1 MPMCGFN
8 SKMLEGLQA
17 FQEGLVEHGL
27 IERSKKTNQT
37 VQERLE
43 EELSDMGRF
52 SVEMPKI
59 TDSEMRDL
67 TIGLSTFAK
76 AFYRLAR
83 RKGLDNYRETVSAV
97 NRYFVEMDRVYYGE
111 RQGEGLQG
119 KPNDMRDLAEHLN
132 GVKV

>member
-8 SKMLEGLQA
+8 EKMLEGLVA

-83 RKGLDNYRETVSAV
+83 RKGLDNYKQTAKGV
-97 NRYFVEMDRVYYGE
+97 NNFFIEMDAKFYGE
-111 RQGEGLQG
+111 LQG
-119 KPNDMRDLAEHLN
+119 KPEDMKELAIYLN
-132 GVKV
+132 TIKD